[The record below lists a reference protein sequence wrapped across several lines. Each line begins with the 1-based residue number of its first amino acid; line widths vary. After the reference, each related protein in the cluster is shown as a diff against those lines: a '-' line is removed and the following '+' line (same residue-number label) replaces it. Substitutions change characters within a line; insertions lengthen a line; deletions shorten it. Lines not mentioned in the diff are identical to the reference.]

1 MAGNARFHNKL
12 HRRNHHSIA
21 TDGYPDSATD
31 PIASP
36 EEPFYGDFVLTG
48 NLSAQGNGFIDGNL
62 LVTGNLSALGD
73 FSYVDTIVTV
83 TSALSVIN
91 TGTGPA
97 LAVIQYGAQ
106 PVAQFIDKEGTCTLL
121 LDDGGRIGINT
132 CRLQPGIGVTIN
144 NNLSSN
150 NSLTANANFGNYHY
164 LIGSVSEGQ
173 SFATGTNSHAE
184 GVNSYARGT
193 QSHAEGYNN
202 TATGQASHAEGYS
215 TSALGIAGHAEGYGS
230 AASGT
235 YSHAEGSSTV
245 ASGNVAHAEGVSTVA
260 SGSYSHTQGSNT
272 SATNTNAH
280 AEGTNTTASGVA
292 SHAEGSGT
300 IASGIYSH
308 AEGINAAAS
317 GLYSHAEGQDTI
329 ASGEGSHAEGDLTRA
344 SGISSHAEGDSTVA
358 SGYAS
363 HTQGQSVS
371 ATANYAHAEGS
382 STQASGT
389 ASHAQGTGTLASN
402 TSTHAEG
409 YYTSATGLY
418 SHAEGSTT
426 KASGTASHAQGN
438 VTVALGAYSHAE
450 GVATLAS
457 GNISHAEGYYTSATN
472 TGAHAQGNVTM
483 ASGIYGHAEGS
494 GTVASGESSHAQGAY
509 TSATNTNTFAAG
521 YASVASGQNSIAMGD
536 NARALN
542 FDSIALGDSGTAAH
556 DNAFVYSNYDTNNY
570 SSYSFSDT
578 SFNVYS
584 LSGVNL
590 FDATTVGDPL
600 STIKFIVTNDG
611 LVGIND
617 NNPSEQLTVSG
628 NTRMTG
634 TLSALGAGNNF
645 LQGTLSIGTV
655 DLASKLTVKGNVS
668 AFGTLSATSP
678 NYFPLLLSRGISAI
692 ATDVQPN
699 ILQGRLGVNTYP
711 TSSYAMHVKG
721 GNIRV
726 DGVDYSAVPGFDG
739 TAYDTDGQ
747 SLFDLRSGFPNAN
760 YSLSI
765 AQSGLGNFM
774 KFFGGRASDDK
785 SFINVMSG
793 TPLRF
798 GWFSDFYGR
807 NYNEHMRIGRT
818 GNVGIHTNHPWV
830 PGQYDLPVDEALTV
844 NGNVSANGSII
855 TTTLSSRYINLV
867 HSPANDG
874 TNPFLR
880 IGEFDTG
887 TGNVGFSG
895 FSLTYNET
903 GNNLVLQNPFAP
915 TNSTILSADRF
926 GNFTIYNTLSVFA
939 NTQLG
944 DSSTDRTTIF
954 GTISS
959 QLGLSAAN
967 VTLTNA
973 TKITPLTVTDNG
985 EFLIININGTN
996 KAIRLWDYTT

>member
-36 EEPFYGDFVLTG
+36 AEPFYGDFVLTG

-97 LAVIQYGAQ
+97 LTVVQYGAQ
-106 PVAQFIDKEGTCTLL
+106 PVAQFIDRESTCTLL
-121 LDDGGRIGINT
+121 LADGGRVGINT
-132 CRLQPGIGVTIN
+132 NRLQPGIGVTIN

-184 GVNSYARGT
+184 GANSYARGT

-202 TATGQASHAEGYS
+202 TATGQASHAEGYGN
-215 TSALGIAGHAEGYGS
+215 TAGGIAGHAEGFGS

-235 YSHAEGSSTV
+235 YSHAEGSGTI
-245 ASGNVAHAEGVSTVA
+245 ASGNVAHAEGVNTVA
-260 SGSYSHTQGSNT
+260 SGFYSHTQGSNT

-280 AEGTNTTASGVA
+280 AEGNLTRASGLA
-292 SHAEGSGT
+292 SHAEG
-300 IASGIYSH
+300 
-308 AEGINAAAS
+308 
-317 GLYSHAEGQDTI
+317 
-329 ASGEGSHAEGDLTRA
+329 
-344 SGISSHAEGDSTVA
+344 
-358 SGYAS
+358 
-363 HTQGQSVS
+363 
-371 ATANYAHAEGS
+371 
-382 STQASGT
+382 
-389 ASHAQGTGTLASN
+389 TGTVASN
-402 TSTHAEG
+402 TSTHAQG

-418 SHAEGSTT
+418 SHAEGNFTVASGDFSHAEGNGPMASGPYSHAEGENTIASGDTSHAEGIANKASGDFSHAEGDTTTASGTTSHAEGTGTVASNTSTHAQGYYTSATGAYSHAEGSST

-457 GNISHAEGYYTSATN
+457 GN
-472 TGAHAQGNVTM
+472 V
-483 ASGIYGHAEGS
+483 
-494 GTVASGESSHAQGAY
+494 SHAQGAY

-600 STIKFIVTNDG
+600 STIKLIVTNDG

-739 TAYDTDGQ
+739 TAYDSDGQ

-774 KFFGGRASDDK
+774 KFFGGRTSDDK

-895 FSLTYNET
+895 FSLTYDEA